1 MKVSSHSLIERLFL
15 QNRKEVVAK
24 VQAVRGLVDTRDLG
38 VTLVHE
44 HICFDF
50 LGKLQTGTP
59 FIEKTFAFNLD
70 LLKKARDVGIQTI
83 VELTPWPN
91 VEKILALNEKVPE
104 LSIILSTGSYLQSC
118 GHPVTGMGETEL
130 YDHMVAD
137 ITRGYA
143 GFETDGVKAGII
155 KVAADTSRLTDWEK
169 RTFRIAA
176 RVQKECRVPVATHAC
191 AGAREQMEVL
201 KAAGANIAATFYSHV
216 EAVFGWDG
224 RSLQEEAEYLADVAR
239 AGGYLH
245 FNNFDF
251 EFDTPFP
258 DLMYLINHLENSGFG
273 DKVFYSIDTNITVDA
288 DGKIWMEAEREHPE
302 TGRRTYAYAI
312 TDATPRLMAAGVSLQ
327 RITRYLIDNP
337 RRYFEAATPGGIQAA
352 TPGGIQAAATP
363 GGIQAA
369 TEG

>member
-1 MKVSSHSLIERLFL
+1 MG
-15 QNRKEVVAK
+15 K
-24 VQAVRGLVDTRDLG
+24 VQALRGLVDTSDLG

-44 HICFDF
+44 HICFDS
-50 LGKLQTGTP
+50 LGKVQTDTP

-91 VEKILALNEKVPE
+91 VDRILALNEKVPE
-104 LSIILSTGSYLQSC
+104 LTIILSTGAYLQSS
-118 GHPVTGMGETEL
+118 GHPITRMSEAEL
-130 YDHMVAD
+130 SDHMMED

-143 GFETDGVKAGII
+143 GFQAAGIKAGII
-155 KVAADTSRLTDWEK
+155 KVAADTSKLTEWEK
-169 RTFRIAA
+169 RNFRVAA
-176 RVQKECRVPVATHAC
+176 RVQRECRVPIATHAC
-191 AGAREQMEVL
+191 AGAREQMEIL
-201 KAAGANIAATFYSHV
+201 REAGANIAATFYSHV
-216 EAVFGWDG
+216 EAEFGWDG

-258 DLMYLINHLENSGFG
+258 DLVYLIDHLEKNGFG

-312 TDATPRLMAAGVSLQ
+312 TNATPMLMAAGVSLQ
-327 RITRYLIDNP
+327 RITRYLVDNP
-337 RRYFEAATPGGIQAA
+337 RRYFEAATEGGIPAAAAPGGIPA
-352 TPGGIQAAATP
+352 TVPGGI
-363 GGIQAA
+363 
-369 TEG
+369 